1 MNWLDVVL
9 SIIFILSIIV
19 SVRQGLIKEATS
31 LIGLVLALLIASK
44 LFQSVAESLAD
55 KIGSGPLLAMAAFIL
70 VFLIVYLGV
79 LLLGHV
85 LSKSLKI
92 LKMQWLDRLLGS
104 VFGAARG
111 ILLLVFILITL
122 LLILPS
128 SHPSPILQSSFAYS
142 YAEPVIRLVGHL
154 LPSSVGD
161 EIEDRDTFHRSGM
174 KPLQNPIR
182 TISI

>member
-9 SIIFILSIIV
+9 AIVFILSIIV

-31 LIGLVLALLIASK
+31 LIGLIVALLIASR
-44 LFQSVAESLAD
+44 LYRAASEALSD
-55 KIGSGPLLAMAAFIL
+55 KVGSGPLLATASFIL

-79 LLLGHV
+79 LLLGHI

-111 ILLLVFILITL
+111 VLMLVFILITL

-128 SHPSPILQSSFAYS
+128 SSPSSILQSSFVYTYS
-142 YAEPVIRLVGHL
+142 RPVIKMVGHL
-154 LPSSVGD
+154 LPPSVGR
-161 EIEDRDTFHRSGM
+161 EIEERDAFHRRGM
-174 KPLQNPIR
+174 EPVENPIQ
-182 TISI
+182 TISA